1 MVGLIFQKAKTD
13 GADDR
18 MSERYDG
25 TVRDSAKRVVVRVQV
40 VVMAQPE
47 PPPSCSCLLG
57 VEANESNSRD
67 SSVALESGDSPC
79 SMG

>member
-1 MVGLIFQKAKTD
+1 VVGLIFQKAKTD

-25 TVRDSAKRVVVRVQV
+25 IVRDSAKRVVVRVQA
-40 VVMAQPE
+40 VVMAPPE

-57 VEANESNSRD
+57 AEANESSSRD
-67 SSVALESGDSPC
+67 GPVALESGGSPC